1 MKRAET
7 QRASSRGRWA
17 RRLLIA
23 GLLTIAVVILAGR
36 WWRGPTHPGASA
48 WTWIEIVSIDTDG
61 SSMTIAEVS
70 YATSVPDREMCH
82 RHELVFPGLAHV
94 SRQGRRASLVVRGGR
109 VFTSIPTRFRA
120 GTCADRLESIAVT
133 ARSRG
138 GLVSCPFALR
148 AHGWSPGAPIRFACS
163 TAGELSSLRTHVPRT
178 PEDGARLIL
187 YALLP
192 PSP

>member
-1 MKRAET
+1 MKRADAP
-7 QRASSRGRWA
+7 RAISAGRWV
-17 RRLLIA
+17 RRVLIA
-23 GLLTIAVVILAGR
+23 GLLTLAAVTLAGR
-36 WWRGPTHPGASA
+36 WWRGPTHRSASA

-61 SSMTIAEVS
+61 SSMTIEKVS

-82 RHELVFPGLAHV
+82 RHELVFPGLAYV
-94 SRQGRRASLVVRGGR
+94 SREGRRASLEVRGGR
-109 VFTSIPTRFRA
+109 VFTSIPTHFRA

-163 TAGELSSLRTHVPRT
+163 TAGEVSSLRTRT
-178 PEDGARLIL
+178 SENGARLIL